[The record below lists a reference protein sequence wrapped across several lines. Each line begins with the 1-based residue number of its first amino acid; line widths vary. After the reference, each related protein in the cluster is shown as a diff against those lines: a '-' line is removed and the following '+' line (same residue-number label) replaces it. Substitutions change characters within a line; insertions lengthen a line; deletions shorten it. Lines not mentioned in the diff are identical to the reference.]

1 MKAEQFLKHHGL
13 ADNPFAQEDAGSD
26 RVFLARPQATRH
38 PAWSKILGDP
48 AAPGTAVVFGEKGS
62 GKTALRHQIAET
74 LHDHNL
80 KAGGGNGGGAGGGNK
95 VFVVHYDD
103 FNPFLDSFRE
113 TLPGRHR
120 AADKALAKWRTV
132 DHMDSVLALA
142 VGRLVRAVLEA
153 GGQREQDGPPVS
165 LADLDKLDRRHKRD
179 LLLLAG
185 LYDHSLDD
193 TTEAR
198 FERLRAKLHLP
209 VLLNQWDFW
218 LGVVGTILVALIA
231 LSYASLRNVGDW
243 WYLAAVPIALLWVPV
258 TLRQV
263 RLRRAAGA
271 AAKSVKVLD
280 RRPTALRRV
289 LSRFSRRDLAGQPL
303 PAGDGTDARYELLV
317 KLQNVLKRL
326 GFGGVLVLVDRVDEP
341 HLINGS
347 PERMKAFLWPL
358 LDNQFLR
365 HPGLGFKLLLPAEV
379 RHYLDREDR
388 EFYERSRLDKQNM
401 VPSLE
406 WTGESLYDI
415 ADDRLT
421 ACAAAGKNVSLL
433 DLFDD
438 GVSREELTRQFAR
451 LRVPRHLFKY
461 LYRLIVEHC
470 GKYPADAPKWTI
482 GRETIDGTFQLFLR
496 DLDAFDRGMGA
507 G

>member
-13 ADNPFAQEDAGSD
+13 AENPFSQEDAGSD
-26 RVFLARPQATRH
+26 RVFLARPESTRH

-62 GKTALRHQIAET
+62 GKTALRHQIAAT

-80 KAGGGNGGGAGGGNK
+80 KQPGGGGEGTGK

-120 AADKALAKWRTV
+120 SADKALAKWRTV
-132 DHMDSVLALA
+132 DHMDSVLAIA

-153 GGQREQDGPPVS
+153 GGEREEDGPPIS
-165 LADLDKLDRRHKRD
+165 LADLDRLDRRHKRD
-179 LLLLAG
+179 LLLLAAI
-185 LYDHSLDD
+185 YDHSLDD

-218 LGVVGTILVALIA
+218 LGVVGTIVVVLIA
-231 LSYASLRNVGDW
+231 LSYGSIRNVGSW
-243 WYLAAVPIALLWVPV
+243 WYWAAVPIALLWVPV
-258 TLRQV
+258 SLRQF
-263 RLRRAAGA
+263 RLWRASGR

-280 RRPTALRRV
+280 RRPGPLRRV
-289 LSRFSRRDLAGQPL
+289 LSRFSRRDLAGQPV
-303 PAGDGTDARYELLV
+303 PTGDATDSRYELLV
-317 KLQNVLKRL
+317 KFQNVLKRL
-326 GFGGVLVLVDRVDEP
+326 GFGGTLVLVDRVDEP

-358 LDNQFLR
+358 LDNKFLR
-365 HPGLGFKLLLPAEV
+365 HPGLGFKLLLPSEV

-415 ADDRLT
+415 ADDRIK
-421 ACAAAGKNVSLL
+421 ACAAGGKQVALL

-438 GVSREELTRQFAR
+438 GVTRDELTRQFAR

-470 GKYPADAPKWTI
+470 QKYPADAPKWSI
-482 GRETIDGTFQLFLR
+482 GRETIDGAFQVFLR
-496 DLDAFDRGMGA
+496 DLNAFDRGMGA

>member
-13 ADNPFAQEDAGSD
+13 ADDPFAQEDAGSD
-26 RVFLARPQATRH
+26 RVFLARPAATKH

-62 GKTALRHQIAET
+62 GKTALRHQIAAA

-80 KAGGGNGGGAGGGNK
+80 DAAGAGDGSRR

-153 GGQREQDGPPVS
+153 GGDREQDGPPVS
-165 LADLDKLDRRHKRD
+165 LADLDRLDRRHKRD
-179 LLLLAG
+179 LLLLAA
-185 LYDHSLDD
+185 LYDYSLDD
-193 TTEAR
+193 TTEGR

-209 VLLNQWDFW
+209 MLLNQWDFW
-218 LGVVGTILVALIA
+218 LGAAGTVLVLLIA
-231 LSYASLRNVGDW
+231 LSYGALGNIGSW
-243 WYLAAVPIALLWVPV
+243 WYLAAVPITLLWAPV
-258 TLRQV
+258 SLRQL
-263 RLRRAAGA
+263 RLWRASRGV
-271 AAKSVKVLD
+271 AKSVKVLD
-280 RRPTALRRV
+280 RRPGPLRRV
-289 LSRFSRRDLAGQPL
+289 LSRFGRRDLAGQPL
-303 PAGDGTDARYELLV
+303 PSGDATDVRYELLV

-326 GFGGVLVLVDRVDEP
+326 GFGGTLVLMDRVDEP

-358 LDNQFLR
+358 LDNKFLR
-365 HPGLGFKLLLPAEV
+365 HPGLGFKLLRPSEV
-379 RHYLDREDR
+379 RRFLDREDR

-401 VPSLE
+401 VPGLE
-406 WTGESLYDI
+406 WTGEALYDV
-415 ADDRLT
+415 AEDRLR
-421 ACAAAGKNVSLL
+421 ACAKEGRVVSVT

-438 GVSREELTRQFAR
+438 GIGREELTRLFAR
-451 LRVPRHLFKY
+451 LRVPRHLFKF

-470 GKYPADAPKWTI
+470 GKYPTENPKWTV
-482 GRETIDGTFQLFLR
+482 GRETLDTTLTVFLR
-496 DLDAFDRGMGA
+496 DLDAFDRGMGT